1 MHELYQHRWILAMQI
16 LLCDFKDSEA
26 NIQLSSLNMLSQ

>member
-1 MHELYQHRWILAMQI
+1 MQICYAMQI